1 MVVYRGENIFI
12 DDPVQREGSGAKA
25 EAPGEIIAE
34 KVERPKEAERPQT
47 VDAAPQISEDVL
59 HPGQA
64 GELNSEEA
72 QNANAT
78 PLVAGEEL
86 HPSQAQEE
94 KPEQEAAPKADT
106 TIPVEED
113 GLHPPH
119 AEDEKP
125 AGETQVAGDGIPPG
139 HDGGEEQAK
148 KEGKKARKSKKTKKL
163 KSKVTA
169 SVKEDEPNSSR
180 AEGKEKPEWEKAQ
193 NAEAALQVAEDGF
206 SPSQAGEETPAGES
220 AKKAEVVAASA
231 VEDFRPGQ
239 AGEGREE
246 GKKPKKPNNPKEDE
260 RAKKRRKLKTAAPA
274 TEGRSSTSRVESEE
288 KPEGEQAGEA
298 SDPKTSAVA
307 QGPRPLP
314 SQTEKQ
320 KRKEQAK
327 AEKALALGKL
337 AEPSLPPHWT
347 EDEKNPNGDQS
358 AKKAGAVT
366 QVGNGLSHH
375 NSAGA
380 QDGPKETRAV
390 EAKAAAGAESGGFLL
405 RASRPG
411 DGKPAKSSKLKA
423 QVTKDGSF
431 PSPVRAEKSKEDES
445 VKKAMLAA
453 QTMLGL
459 HPARAR
465 TQEGKTRVKRK
476 AGGEANEYTGKMGI
490 LGKRRGRGEETGQ
503 GGGSQVMGVKG
514 VPSKKHR
521 R

>member
-1 MVVYRGENIFI
+1 MVYRGENIFI
-12 DDPVQREGSGAKA
+12 DDPMQREGSGAKA

-47 VDAAPQISEDVL
+47 VDAAPQIPEDVL

-78 PLVAGEEL
+78 PLVAGGEF
-86 HPSQAQEE
+86 HPSQAQEG

-113 GLHPPH
+113 GLYPPH
-119 AEDEKP
+119 AEEKP
-125 AGETQVAGDGIPPG
+125 VGETQVAEDGTPPG

-163 KSKVTA
+163 KSKITA
-169 SVKEDEPNSSR
+169 SVKGEPNSSR
-180 AEGKEKPEWEKAQ
+180 AEGEEKPEWERAQ

-220 AKKAEVVAASA
+220 AKKAEVAAASA
-231 VEDFRPGQ
+231 VEDFRPSQ

-274 TEGRSSTSRVESEE
+274 TEGGSSTSRVESEE
-288 KPEGEQAGEA
+288 KPEGEQAGEEA

-314 SQTEKQ
+314 GQTEKQ
-320 KRKEQAK
+320 KRKEQAR

-347 EDEKNPNGDQS
+347 EDEKNPSGDQS

-366 QVGNGLSHH
+366 QVGNGLPHH

-390 EAKAAAGAESGGFLL
+390 EAKAAAAESGGFLL

-411 DGKPAKSSKLKA
+411 DGKPAKNSKLKA
-423 QVTKDGSF
+423 QVTKDGGF

-459 HPARAR
+459 GPARAR

-476 AGGEANEYTGKMGI
+476 AGEEASEYTGKMGI